1 MPGYDHTHLRTS
13 IAAAASALSDN
24 AIAPALVAAAIGQGG
39 ARLTGD
45 GALVVETGAF
55 TGRSPKD
62 KFIVQDGLTQ
72 DRVWW
77 DNSGAITPDQFD
89 ALLEDITAHL
99 AGQALCRQDLL
110 AGADSAHQ

>member
-45 GALVVETGAF
+45 GRANEVAAAAHLCAETWSLVASLA
-55 TGRSPKD
+55 R
-62 KFIVQDGLTQ
+62 QDGPARG
-72 DRVWW
+72 RVEQAARAAAVLPSLER
-77 DNSGAITPDQFD
+77 DLVTALEIAGA
-89 ALLEDITAHL
+89 
-99 AGQALCRQDLL
+99 RQDLRT
-110 AGADSAHQ
+110 GA